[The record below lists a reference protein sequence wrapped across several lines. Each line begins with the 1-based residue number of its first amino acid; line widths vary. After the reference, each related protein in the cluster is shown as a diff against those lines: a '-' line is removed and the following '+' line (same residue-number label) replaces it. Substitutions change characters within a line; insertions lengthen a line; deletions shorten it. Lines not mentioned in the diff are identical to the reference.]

1 MVLFF
6 LVRWTGM
13 DLFCF
18 DEAVATVL
26 STYLYNSQALSMN
39 SSAFRPIFDWADA
52 WCIFIGE
59 YESSFWWKSSMS
71 MLKRSCEK
79 FAVHAWCL
87 FELRL
92 TSVKKLIILI
102 LSCWWCESAVVS
114 HRSFWV

>member
-1 MVLFF
+1 MNILFFSDKCPEHSWLTFEKLTQDLPTEGCGLVLFF

-26 STYLYNSQALSMN
+26 STYLYNSQALSRN

-71 MLKRSCEK
+71 MLKRS
-79 FAVHAWCL
+79 
-87 FELRL
+87 
-92 TSVKKLIILI
+92 
-102 LSCWWCESAVVS
+102 
-114 HRSFWV
+114 